1 VDALLGNNAKDTAE
15 LKLRASR
22 IFNLKTGP
30 VGAASSVRGTTEA
43 DSTSRLQQ
51 SFLKSSSRRDDDDDD
66 DVGDGGGK
74 LKKAKKSASKPT
86 KAGSGA
92 KKKKKS

>member
-1 VDALLGNNAKDTAE
+1 MDALLGNNVKDTAE

-22 IFNLKTGP
+22 IFNLKAGP
-30 VGAASSVRGTTEA
+30 AGAAVSGRGTTEA

-51 SFLKSSSRRDDDDDD
+51 SFLKSSSGRDDDDD
-66 DVGDGGGK
+66 DVGDDSGK
-74 LKKAKKSASKPT
+74 SKKAKKSSSKPT